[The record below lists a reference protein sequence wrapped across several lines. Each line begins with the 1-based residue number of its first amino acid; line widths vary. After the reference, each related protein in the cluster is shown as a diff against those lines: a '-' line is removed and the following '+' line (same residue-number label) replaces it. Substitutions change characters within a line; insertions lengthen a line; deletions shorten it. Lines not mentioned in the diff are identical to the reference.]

1 MNEIKQYLI
10 LLKYNRPMK
19 FRDFF
24 YSAAMALLCCS
35 LYTCSSP
42 APESAGPQQPEA
54 LLMTVDG
61 PLPADSMGRSL
72 IHEHVFLDWSPV
84 DSIDPAAWDSEAAY
98 AVILPFLQ
106 EARRAGVQTILECT
120 PNYLG
125 RHPALLQRLAEATG
139 LYLLT
144 NTGYYGAR
152 NDQHIPR
159 HAFEESPEQLA
170 RRWIQEY
177 ENGISGTSVRPGFI
191 KIGVDGDSI
200 LSPIDEK
207 LVRAAA
213 LTHLAT
219 GLTIVAHTGPDAP
232 ARQEVAILQELGVS
246 PQAWVWTHAQNGSSK
261 AHVELARQGAWISL
275 DGLGWIDPADHGG
288 DSSALVSYLD
298 QIEHLRKN
306 DLLHHTLLSH
316 DAGWYTHGE
325 PGGGNTYKP
334 YTLLFELVIPA
345 LRRRG
350 FNEEDFRQLLE
361 INPRN
366 AYTIRIRRAAEQLQ

>member
-1 MNEIKQYLI
+1 
-10 LLKYNRPMK
+10 MK
-19 FRDFF
+19 FRDFLSW
-24 YSAAMALLCCS
+24 SALALLCCFVHA
-35 LYTCSSP
+35 CSSP
-42 APESAGPQQPEA
+42 APETAGQSQPETF
-54 LLMTVDG
+54 LMTVDG
-61 PLPADSMGRSL
+61 PLPVDSMGRSL
-72 IHEHVFLDWSPV
+72 IHEHVFLDWSPA
-84 DSIDPAAWDSEAAY
+84 DSIDPAAWDTDAAY

-125 RHPALLQRLAEATG
+125 RHPALLQRLATATG
-139 LYLLT
+139 LHLLT

-170 RRWIQEY
+170 RRWTQEY
-177 ENGISGTSVRPGFI
+177 ENGISGTDVRPGFI
-191 KIGVDGDSI
+191 KIGVDGDST

-232 ARQEVAILQELGVS
+232 ARQEVAILQKLGVS
-246 PQAWVWTHAQNGSSK
+246 PEAWVWTHAQNGTSK
-261 AHVELARQGAWISL
+261 THVELARQGAWISL

-288 DSSALVSYLD
+288 DSSALFSYLD
-298 QIEHLRKN
+298 QIEHLKKN
-306 DLLHHTLLSH
+306 GLLPRTLLSH

-325 PGGGNTYKP
+325 ADGGAFYKP
-334 YTLLFELVIPA
+334 YTPLFELVIPA

-350 FNEEDFRQLLE
+350 FTEEDFRQLLE
-361 INPRN
+361 INPGN
-366 AYTIRIRRAAEQLQ
+366 AYAIRIRRAAEQLQ

>member
-1 MNEIKQYLI
+1 
-10 LLKYNRPMK
+10 MK

-24 YSAAMALLCCS
+24 SSAALALLCFS
-35 LYTCSSP
+35 IHACSSSG
-42 APESAGPQQPEA
+42 AESTGEPQPEA
-54 LLMTVDG
+54 FLMTVDG

-72 IHEHVFLDWSPV
+72 IHEHVFLDWSPA
-84 DSIDPAAWDSEAAY
+84 DSIDPAAWDTEAAY

-106 EARRAGVQTILECT
+106 EARRAGVRTILECT

-125 RHPALLQRLAEATG
+125 RHPALLQRLAAAAG
-139 LYLLT
+139 LHLVT

-159 HAFEESPEQLA
+159 HAFEESPEQIA
-170 RRWIQEY
+170 QRWIQEY

-246 PQAWVWTHAQNGSSK
+246 PEAWVWTHAQNGTSK

-275 DGLGWIDPADHGG
+275 DGLGWIDPADHDG
-288 DSSALVSYLD
+288 DSSALISYLD

-306 DLLHHTLLSH
+306 ELLARTLLSH

-325 PGGGNTYKP
+325 AGGGDFYKP
-334 YTLLFELVIPA
+334 YTPLFELVIPA

-350 FNEEDFRQLLE
+350 FTEQDFRQLLVT
-361 INPRN
+361 NPQN
-366 AYTIRIRRAAEQLQ
+366 AYAIRIRRAAGHLQ